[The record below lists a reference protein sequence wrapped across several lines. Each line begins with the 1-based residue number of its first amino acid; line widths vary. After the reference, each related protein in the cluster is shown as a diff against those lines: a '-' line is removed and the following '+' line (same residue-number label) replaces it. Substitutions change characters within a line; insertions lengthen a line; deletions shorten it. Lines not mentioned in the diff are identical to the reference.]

1 MKVLFRGARVFDGWS
16 AQLRKRCDVLV
27 AGDAIQRVSDD
38 SLPADGDTEV
48 VDCAGRV
55 LMPGM
60 IDAHVHVYC
69 STFDLPILRPGTY
82 LAHFA
87 AKFLKASLDRGFTTV
102 RDTGGADVGL
112 ATALRDGLLVGPRL
126 FYGGRI
132 ITQTGGGNDQRS
144 LEQGLPDHHC
154 GCACYHDPF
163 TVVADGEEAIL
174 RAVREE
180 LRRGASH
187 IKIMLSGS
195 VVSPHASVNR
205 SEYSDDEI
213 TTIVEEATRAGK
225 YVTAHCHTAAAM
237 RRGVTL
243 GVRCIE
249 HGTQVDAA
257 TAALVAERGAYVVPT
272 LAIMFAMLDEYESLK
287 LAPIYMDKLRR
298 ICERVL
304 PGLEIMRSAGVKM
317 GFGSDLLGPLHTRQ
331 TTEFSLRARVLPA
344 LDILRSAC
352 AVNAEILGEEG
363 RLGCIREGAFA
374 DILLVD
380 GDPLTDISV
389 LTGHGE
395 KLAVIMN
402 AGRFHKRAL

>member
-1 MKVLFRGARVFDGWS
+1 MKVLFKGARVFDGWS
-16 AQLRKRCDVLV
+16 PTFRERCDVLV
-27 AGDAIQRVSDD
+27 EDDEIRRVSDEP
-38 SLPADGDTEV
+38 LPLERGTEL
-48 VDCAGRV
+48 VDCGGRV
-55 LMPGM
+55 LMPGL

-69 STFDLPILRPGTY
+69 STFDLPTARPGTY
-82 LAHFA
+82 LAHYA
-87 AKFLKASLDRGFTTV
+87 AKFLTASLDRGFTTV

-112 ATALRDGLLVGPRL
+112 ATALRDKLLVGPRL

-144 LEQGLPDHHC
+144 LEQNLPDHTC
-154 GCACYHDPF
+154 GCAGYHDPF
-163 TVVADGEEAIL
+163 TVVADGQEAIL

-205 SEYSDDEI
+205 SEYSDLEVV
-213 TTIVEEATRAGK
+213 TIVEEAKRAGK
-225 YVTAHCHTAAAM
+225 YVTAHCHTAEAM
-237 RRGVTL
+237 RRAVTL

-249 HGTQVDAA
+249 HGTQVDAE

-272 LAIMFAMLDEYESLK
+272 LAIMFAMLDEYETLK
-287 LAPIYMDKLRR
+287 LAPVYIEKLRK
-298 ICERVL
+298 ICERAL
-304 PGLEIMRSAGVKM
+304 PGLHLMKAAGVKM

-331 TTEFSLRARVLPA
+331 TTEFSLRARALPA

-352 AVNAEILGEEG
+352 AVNAEILGEPQ

-374 DILLVD
+374 DLLVVD
-380 GDPLTDISV
+380 GDPLSDLSV

-395 KLAVIMN
+395 HLAVIMN
-402 AGRFHKRAL
+402 GGRFHKRAI

>member
-1 MKVLFRGARVFDGWS
+1 MTVLFRAARVFDGWS
-16 AQLRKRCDVLV
+16 ATLRKGCDVLV
-27 AGDAIQRVSDD
+27 VDDLIQRVSDEP
-38 SLPADGDTEV
+38 LPVGRDTEV

-55 LMPGM
+55 LMPGL

-69 STFDLPILRPGTY
+69 STFDLPITRPGTY

-87 AKFLKASLDRGFTTV
+87 ARFLQASLDRGFTTV

-112 ATALRDGLLVGPRL
+112 ATALRDGLLIGPRL

-144 LEQGLPDHHC
+144 LEHTLPDHNC

-174 RAVREE
+174 RSVREE

-205 SEYSDDEI
+205 SEYSDGEI
-213 TTIVEEATRAGK
+213 RTIVEEVKRAGK
-225 YVTAHCHTAAAM
+225 YVTAHCHTAEAM

-249 HGTQVDAA
+249 HGTQVDAE
-257 TAALVAERGAYVVPT
+257 TAALVSERGAYVVPT
-272 LAIMFAMLDEYESLK
+272 LAIMFAMLDEFDSLK
-287 LAPIYMDKLRR
+287 LSPVYMEKLRR

-304 PGLEIMRSAGVKM
+304 PGLELMKAAGVKM

-331 TTEFSLRARVLPA
+331 TTEFSLRAQVLPA

-352 AVNAEILGEEG
+352 AVNAEIMGQDG

-374 DILLVD
+374 DILVVD
-380 GDPLTDISV
+380 GDPLTDINV

-395 KLAVIMN
+395 RLAVIMN
-402 AGRFHKRAL
+402 GGRFHKRTI